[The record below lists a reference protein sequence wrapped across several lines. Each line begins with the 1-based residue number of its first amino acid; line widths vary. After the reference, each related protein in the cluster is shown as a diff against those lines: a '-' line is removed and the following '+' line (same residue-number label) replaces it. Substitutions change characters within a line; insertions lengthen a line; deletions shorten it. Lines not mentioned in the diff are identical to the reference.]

1 MDSLNELVKILDDTD
16 FKQFKQYLQSRN
28 KRDDVK
34 NLELLNLLKT
44 DDIDSLNRLYNCD
57 KNKDAYHALRKRLQ
71 ENLLIF
77 LSNKT
82 FETSHSESQNALRLL
97 VVARYL
103 LENDLVKLAFRCLK
117 KAEVMAERAEQ
128 FNLLNEIL
136 LLKLQYAHL
145 PQAGNFDL
153 ITARFTQNQLCMQS
167 EANLNVAYAYLRQQ
181 LHFINQ
187 EGRIVNL
194 TSLVIATIRKYKISV
209 ADLMTYKSVYQI
221 LFIANEYA
229 AIQQN
234 YQLIER
240 FVNRVNRF
248 IELRSAENK
257 SHTYYQIQVLYYLAN
272 FHLRQKN
279 FMRSMGY
286 LNEMMAIM
294 QGGKYN
300 QVFFMQHQLLY
311 ALNKFFTGSADDAID
326 VLQAAL
332 TGKSNNAKL
341 EDMEDLRI
349 CIAMFMALNDNRK
362 SLKHLSMLNQTDAW
376 YEKKMGML
384 WSIRK
389 HLMEVLIYA
398 QFSNF
403 ELAASRLQSFRR
415 RYKSYLLK
423 TSEQRVLNYLKLVER
438 YLVNPNVIDDERYK
452 RSVHEMANAEQ
463 NNDIFTLSF
472 IGWLIARW
480 EKSSTYEIVLN
491 LIKIK

>member
-1 MDSLNELVKILDDTD
+1 MDSLNELVKLLDETD
-16 FKQFKQYLQSRN
+16 FKQFKWYLQRKN
-28 KRDDVK
+28 KRNDVK
-34 NLELLNLLKT
+34 NLDLLNIIRA
-44 DDIDSLNRLYNCD
+44 DDIDSLNKLYNPD

-71 ENLLIF
+71 DNLVIF
-77 LSNKT
+77 LSGKT
-82 FETSHSESQNALRLL
+82 FESSHSESQSALRLL

-103 LENDLVKLAFRCLK
+103 LENDLVKLAFKCLE
-117 KAEVMAERAEQ
+117 KAEASAERAEQ

-145 PQAGNFDL
+145 PQAASFDV
-153 ITARFTQNQLCMQS
+153 ITARFTQNQLYMQR

-181 LHFINQ
+181 LQFIHQ
-187 EGRIVNL
+187 EGRVVNL
-194 TSLVIATIRKYKISV
+194 TSLVIATIRRYKISM
-209 ADLMTYKSVYQI
+209 ADLMTHKSVYQI

-240 FVNRVNRF
+240 FVNRVSRF

-257 SHTYYQIQVLYYLAN
+257 SHTYYHIHVLYYLAN

-279 FMRSMGY
+279 FAKSMHH
-286 LNEMMAIM
+286 LSEMMELM
-294 QGGKYN
+294 QGGKYYH
-300 QVFFMQHQLLY
+300 VFYMRYELLY
-311 ALNKFFTGSADDAID
+311 ALNKFFSGFADAAIN

-332 TGKSNNAKL
+332 SGKKHSAKL
-341 EDMEDLRI
+341 EDIEDLRI
-349 CIAMFMALNDNRK
+349 CLAMFLALNDNRA
-362 SLKHLSMLNQTDAW
+362 SLKYVSMLNQTDAW

-398 QFSNF
+398 QFSNI
-403 ELAASRLQSFRR
+403 ELATSRLQSFRR

-452 RSVHEMANAEQ
+452 HSVLAMANAQE

-480 EKSSTYEIVLN
+480 EKDNAYKTVLN
-491 LIKIK
+491 LIQK